1 MMHLLPAEHASTS
14 GNPRVEP
21 LTAGSTSP
29 LHHTAGAVDT
39 ASLYRGPL
47 EDFVA
52 RRTALV
58 HELRSSDKE
67 AADAAGKL
75 RKPPVSAWAIDQLAA
90 DHLALITGLLA
101 AGADARE
108 AQRNV
113 AAGTETGDDL
123 RLATGRLRDAVEAA
137 TRAAIDVLTQ
147 AGHTAS
153 DETGRRIR
161 TSLQA
166 AATGG
171 AVERRLLW
179 TGTLDRDIDGSGF
192 GGVDESEDDDPG
204 LAALLAPL
212 RRQTHSM
219 SSAPTST
226 RRSSSAERIA
236 QREVERDIA
245 KKDAAAEAAR
255 AFAQSARH
263 QADRLAEE
271 ARVAAGKAADAEDAA
286 AAAADAAR
294 AAHANAD
301 R

>member
-1 MMHLLPAEHASTS
+1 M
-14 GNPRVEP
+14 
-21 LTAGSTSP
+21 
-29 LHHTAGAVDT
+29 DT

-47 EDFVA
+47 DDFVA

-58 HELRSSDKE
+58 RELRSSDKE
-67 AADAAGKL
+67 AADTAGKL

-90 DHLALITGLLA
+90 DRPALISGLLA
-101 AGADARE
+101 AGADARD

-113 AAGTETGDDL
+113 AAGTVNRDDL
-123 RLATGRLRDAVEAA
+123 RVATGRLRDAVEAA

-147 AGHTAS
+147 AGHAAS

-171 AVERRLLW
+171 VAERRLLW
-179 TGTLDRDIDGSGF
+179 TGTLDRDLDGSGF
-192 GGVDESEDDDPG
+192 GAVDDSEDDDPE
-204 LAALLAPL
+204 LVALLTPL
-212 RRQTHSM
+212 RRQTQSM
-219 SSAPTST
+219 SSVPTT
-226 RRSSSAERIA
+226 HTSSADRIA
-236 QREVERDIA
+236 QREAEREIA

-255 AFAQSARH
+255 TFAQSARH

-271 ARVAAGKAADAEDAA
+271 ARVAAEKAVEAEDAA
-286 AAAADAAR
+286 AAAAEAAR
-294 AAHANAD
+294 AAHASAD

>member
-1 MMHLLPAEHASTS
+1 M
-14 GNPRVEP
+14 
-21 LTAGSTSP
+21 
-29 LHHTAGAVDT
+29 DT

-58 HELRSSDKE
+58 RELRSSDKA

-75 RKPPVSAWAIDQLAA
+75 REPPVSAWAIDQLAV
-90 DHLALITGLLA
+90 DNPALITGVLA
-101 AGADARE
+101 AGADARD

-113 AAGTETGDDL
+113 AAGTENRDDL
-123 RLATGRLRDAVEAA
+123 RLATGRLRDAVDAA
-137 TRAAIDVLTQ
+137 TRAAVDVLTE
-147 AGHTAS
+147 AGHAAS
-153 DETGRRIR
+153 VEADRRIR

-171 AVERRLLW
+171 AVERRQLW
-179 TGTLDRDIDGSGF
+179 TGTLDRDIDVAGF
-192 GGVDESEDDDPG
+192 GGVDESEDDDPE
-204 LAALLAPL
+204 LAALLAPI
-212 RRQTHSM
+212 RRETQAISP
-219 SSAPTST
+219 APTSS
-226 RRSSSAERIA
+226 RRTSTATERIA

-255 AFAQSARH
+255 TFAQSARH

-271 ARVAAGKAADAEDAA
+271 ARVAARKAVEAEDAA

>member
-1 MMHLLPAEHASTS
+1 
-14 GNPRVEP
+14 
-21 LTAGSTSP
+21 
-29 LHHTAGAVDT
+29 VDT

-58 HELRSSDKE
+58 RELRSSDKE

-75 RKPPVSAWAIDQLAA
+75 RKPPVSAWAIDQLAE
-90 DHLALITGLLA
+90 DNPALITGLLA
-101 AGADARE
+101 AGADARD

-113 AAGTETGDDL
+113 AAGTENRDDL

-137 TRAAIDVLTQ
+137 SRAAVDVLTQ
-147 AGHTAS
+147 AGHAAS
-153 DETGRRIR
+153 DETDRRIR

-171 AVERRLLW
+171 AAERRLLW
-179 TGTLDRDIDGSGF
+179 TGTLDRDIDVSGF
-192 GGVDESEDDDPG
+192 GGIDESEADDPE

-212 RRQTHSM
+212 RRQAQAIST
-219 SSAPTST
+219 APKT
-226 RRSSSAERIA
+226 RTSSAESIA
-236 QREVERDIA
+236 QHEVERDIA

-255 AFAQSARH
+255 TFAQSARH

-271 ARVAAGKAADAEDAA
+271 ARVAAEKAGEAEDAA
-286 AAAADAAR
+286 DAAADAAR